1 MNHRAPIRRS
11 RITDRGIELAL
22 LIGFVVVMAL
32 VIVALVLSAIATP
45 AGAGGNHGDVCD
57 RKPGKPECTTTTTLP
72 PETTTTTAAPT
83 TTTTEAPPTTLPPP
97 DTPTIVWVD
106 VTYRQE
112 CPTPERPAGLLE
124 VTVTGT
130 AGTVVDVMGQT
141 VTIPGSVAFDLPA
154 QGFVWTLYVDWD
166 GGSVTL
172 TDVAPV
178 CDDDPPVP
186 VDPPADVDVSTPPA
200 TLPVTGPPP
209 AVQGAIDIAL
219 VAGTLGAVLLF
230 IEFLDRRARRR
241 RAPD

>member
-22 LIGFVVVMAL
+22 MAL
-32 VIVALVLSAIATP
+32 FALIVGLAIVALVLSALATP
-45 AGAGGNHGDVCD
+45 AGAGGNHDICD
-57 RKPGKPECTTTTTLP
+57 RKPWKPECQTTTTLP

-106 VTYRQE
+106 ATYRQA
-112 CPTPERPAGLLE
+112 CPTPDHPAGMLE

-141 VTIPGSVAFDLPA
+141 VTVPGTAVFDLPA
-154 QGFVWTLYVDWD
+154 QGFVWTVYVDWD
-166 GGSVTL
+166 GGSVSL
-172 TDVAPV
+172 TDLAPV
-178 CDDDPPVP
+178 CDDPAVP
-186 VDPPADVDVSTPPA
+186 VAPPADVDLLTPPP
-200 TLPVTGPPP
+200 TLPVTGPSP

-219 VAGTLGAVLLF
+219 VTGTLGAVLLF
-230 IEFLDRRARRR
+230 IEYLDRRARRR
-241 RAPD
+241 RAPH

>member
-22 LIGFVVVMAL
+22 MAL
-32 VIVALVLSAIATP
+32 FALVVCLAVVALVLSAIATP
-45 AGAGGNHGDVCD
+45 AAAGGNHGDICD
-57 RKPGKPECTTTTTLP
+57 RKPWKPECQTTTTLP
-72 PETTTTTAAPT
+72 PETTTTTAPS
-83 TTTTEAPPTTLPPP
+83 TTTTEVPPTTLPPP

-106 VTYRQE
+106 ATYRQE

-141 VTIPGSVAFDLPA
+141 VTIPGTATFDLPA
-154 QGFVWTLYVDWD
+154 QGFVWTLYADWD

-172 TDVAPV
+172 TDLAPV
-178 CDDDPPVP
+178 CDDDPPAPIDPP
-186 VDPPADVDVSTPPA
+186 VDVDESTPPP
-200 TLPVTGPPP
+200 TLPVTGPSP

-230 IEFLDRRARRR
+230 IEYLDRRARRR
-241 RAPD
+241 RAPH